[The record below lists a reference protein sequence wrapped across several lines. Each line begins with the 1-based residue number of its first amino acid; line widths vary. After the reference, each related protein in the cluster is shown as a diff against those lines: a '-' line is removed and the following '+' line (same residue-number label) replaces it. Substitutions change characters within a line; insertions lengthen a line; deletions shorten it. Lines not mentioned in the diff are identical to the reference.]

1 MGTFLVEPH
10 RQGIP
15 HRFLGELQSKGN
27 LCNLCHW
34 RAESERKGMA
44 RLRGR
49 ARATMVD
56 AGLVFE
62 HSGTQGPSEGLR
74 AISCYKSLQMELGF
88 LVCSEYRGTL
98 SLSGLMF

>member
-1 MGTFLVEPH
+1 
-10 RQGIP
+10 
-15 HRFLGELQSKGN
+15 
-27 LCNLCHW
+27 
-34 RAESERKGMA
+34 MA
-44 RLRGR
+44 
-49 ARATMVD
+49 D